1 MAGKVKGRRLDE
13 HGVPAAP
20 QLVDAEITQSRDLG
34 IDLLAVQRRW
44 TDPQAGHH
52 LQAERRFGR
61 GRREPVLRPPA
72 APVIRYTLTPSTL
85 SESSVSLRRFRTTPA
100 RKPRNECCCQPV
112 AFIIASMVA
121 PLGDCSTAITRACFE
136 PETAFRDL

>member
-1 MAGKVKGRRLDE
+1 MVGLQPVGHDPKQQMAGKVKGRRLAE

-34 IDLLAVQRRW
+34 IDLLAVQRRG
-44 TDPQAGHH
+44 TDPQPGHR

-61 GRREPVLRPPA
+61 REPALRPPA

-85 SESSVSLRRFRTTPA
+85 LESSVIQSEATEILPGVHRGR
-100 RKPRNECCCQPV
+100 
-112 AFIIASMVA
+112 
-121 PLGDCSTAITRACFE
+121 
-136 PETAFRDL
+136 